1 MIVTFLP
8 TGDVLGT
15 YFRIRG
21 KERMAG
27 MGKQSFGMKE
37 DERERISEM
46 DIDGLTEH
54 NRQTPQ

>member
-1 MIVTFLP
+1 MT
-8 TGDVLGT
+8 
-15 YFRIRG
+15 
-21 KERMAG
+21 G
-27 MGKQSFGMKE
+27 MGEKKSGGMKE